1 MAVASPSRPAVRAE
15 VEVEG
20 NRVTLLPDGGDRLDA
35 LIGLIDAARESVRL
49 LFYIFKEDEAG
60 RRVRDA
66 LVDACARDVT
76 VSILIDGFGSDGVSD
91 AFFADLVERGCRFC
105 RFEPRWGRRYLLRN
119 HQKMAIGDRD
129 TILVGGFNIADEY
142 FGAIDEGAWRDL
154 GLCIKGA
161 SVDPMADYF
170 DELFAWARTRDNR
183 IRGLQRL
190 LNRYSQQE
198 GRIRWLLGGP
208 TRRLS
213 PWAQAVKRDMFH
225 AHRLEM
231 IEAYFAPSRSMRRR
245 IYGIARR
252 GKARIVMAGKS
263 DNGATIG
270 AARHTYWRL
279 LKRGVEIYEYVAT
292 KLHTKLIVVDDIVH
306 IGSANFDMRSLY
318 LNLEVMVRIEDAPFA
333 RIMRRFVE
341 SELRDSRQISPLFH
355 RRQRTFLN
363 RIVWA
368 LCYFVVATMDYNV
381 ARRLNF
387 GVKGS

>member
-1 MAVASPSRPAVRAE
+1 
-15 VEVEG
+15 VEG
-20 NRVTLLPDGGDRLDA
+20 NRVTLLAGGPDRLDA
-35 LIGLIDAARESVRL
+35 LIGMIDAARESVRL

-66 LVDACARDVT
+66 LVEACGRG
-76 VSILIDGFGSDGVSD
+76 VSAAILIDGFGSEGVGD
-91 AFFADLVERGCRFC
+91 AFFADLIEQGCRFC

-119 HQKMAIGDRD
+119 HQKMAIADRD
-129 TILVGGFNIADEY
+129 TVLIGGFNVADEY
-142 FGAIDEGAWRDL
+142 FGNAGDGAWRDL
-154 GLCIKGA
+154 GFCIKGP
-161 SVDPMADYF
+161 SVEPMPDFF
-170 DELFAWARTRDNR
+170 DELFAWARSRNNRFRD
-183 IRGLQRL
+183 LQRIID
-190 LNRYSQQE
+190 RHSQQT
-198 GRIRWLLGGP
+198 GRLRWLLGGP

-213 PWAQAVKRDMFH
+213 PWAQAVKRDMFR

-231 IEAYFAPSRSMRRR
+231 IEAYFAPSRAMRRR

-279 LKRGVEIYEYVAT
+279 LKRGVEIYEYTAT
-292 KLHTKLIVVDDIVH
+292 KLHTKLIVVDDVVH
-306 IGSANFDMRSLY
+306 VGSANFDMRSLY

-333 RIMRRFVE
+333 RMMRRFVE
-341 SELRDSRQISPLFH
+341 SELRDSRQISPMYH
-355 RRQRTFLN
+355 RRQRTLLN
-363 RIVWA
+363 RIVWS

-387 GVKGS
+387 GVKGT